1 VNRSNTNPVRKMNSI
16 KKILHSVLHPFQHPL
31 VLPGHPLSP
40 LDAKAEQ
47 LGIAMVDR
55 FFENEGRSIANVFA
69 RFLGNEKEEAVR
81 ALKKDYHVIFEHRL
95 RAIALR
101 MDAAEKHQLEPVPLG
116 ELGHPLDDVAYEAVF
131 EASKNLKD
139 ISPLLGTIPKSAL
152 RHWLS
157 LLGWAVAFNASA
169 LWVLIRHGRLRVTP
183 YRIKVATPDFGDS
196 YLWQTIYDA
205 WTERLVLNHGD
216 LLMISEEHRLS
227 QNIPFPIVSPLS
239 FKVPIVAWLRR
250 VVWPGIVSTLSMLI
264 LAVKGRRDP
273 RIVEA
278 AVRALNMAG
287 SSITVWRIGFNVRA
301 SWYLDLMDYSSKH
314 NLKGVIF
321 RSFGMKIVR
330 WPYAQIESPGTP
342 ISYLGYDL
350 FLSGGPYQKEQY
362 QKTWNSSMIS
372 VSVGQFRNDRH
383 IAYGPRLNQSYAQ
396 LIRDRI
402 SIGEKMAL
410 FLTGNDTPGLQA
422 AGETLF
428 RIVIP
433 IFANR
438 PGWFLV
444 IKPKK
449 SERIYGVLSKMR
461 DDPEIAPNL
470 DAKNVI
476 VLPCDVKNPE
486 VCPTA
491 WLLKRTT
498 MGVTLPGS
506 VHFEGLVLNVPL
518 IAYFPI
524 NQQTPARQLLI
535 ELGLLQD
542 SEKGFREKL
551 EEILI
556 DNGSYT
562 FPVEKIRQA
571 FDPFADHEAL
581 SRIGD
586 VLFVRK
592 NGVI

>member
-1 VNRSNTNPVRKMNSI
+1 MNCL

-31 VLPGHPLSP
+31 LLPGHPLSP

-55 FFENEGRSIANVFA
+55 FFEKEGRSVANVFA
-69 RFLGNEKEEAVR
+69 RFLGSEKEEGIR
-81 ALKKDYHVIFEHRL
+81 ALKKDYHVILENRL

-101 MDAAEKHQLEPVPLG
+101 MDPAQNHHLEPLPLG
-116 ELGHPLDDVAYEAVF
+116 ELGHPLDAYAYEAVF
-131 EASKNLKD
+131 EASKDLERIN
-139 ISPLLGTIPKSAL
+139 PLLNSKPRPAL
-152 RHWLS
+152 RHWIS
-157 LLGWAVAFNASA
+157 LLGWAVAFNSSA
-169 LWVLIRHGRLRVTP
+169 LLVLLRHGRLNVSP
-183 YRIKVATPDFGDS
+183 CGAQVATPDFGDPE
-196 YLWQTIYDA
+196 LWKSICDS
-205 WTERLVLNHGD
+205 WTESGVLEEDG
-216 LLMISEEHRLS
+216 LLMVSEYYCLS
-227 QNIPFPIVSPLS
+227 QNMPFPVVAPYL
-239 FKVPIVAWLRR
+239 FKVPIDAWLKR
-250 VVWPGIVSTLSMLI
+250 VVQPGFRMTFSLLTLAI
-264 LAVKGRRDP
+264 RGRRDP

-278 AVRALNMAG
+278 VVRALNLAG
-287 SSITVWRIGFNVRA
+287 TSIIVWRIGFNVRA

-321 RSFGMKIVR
+321 RSFGMKLVR

-362 QKTWNSSMIS
+362 QNTWNPNLES
-372 VSVGQFRNDRH
+372 VSVGQLRNDRH

-396 LIRDRI
+396 IIRDRI
-402 SIGEKMAL
+402 SGGEKMAL
-410 FLTGNDTPGLQA
+410 LLTGNDSPGLQA
-422 AGETLF
+422 AGEALF
-428 RIVIP
+428 RMAIP

-449 SERIYGVLSKMR
+449 SERIYGVLNKMR
-461 DDPEIAPNL
+461 DDPEIAPL
-470 DAKNVI
+470 LEAKNVI

-506 VHFEGLVLNVPL
+506 VHFEGLALNVPL

-535 ELGLLQD
+535 ESGLLQD
-542 SEKGFREKL
+542 SEKGFKAKL
-551 EEILI
+551 EEILH
-556 DNGSYT
+556 DQESFK
-562 FPVEKIRQA
+562 FPVEKIREA
-571 FDPFADHEAL
+571 FDPFADHDAL

-592 NGVI
+592 TGVI